1 LDHPVYQLTRQ
12 FVDIPSVTGEEGR
25 LGDFVF
31 DLLEAEDWRCRR
43 QEVSAG
49 RFNVLATR
57 GVSDILL
64 TTHLDTVPPFEPS
77 SEDEDFIYGRGACD
91 AKGIAAS
98 MICAARALTAAGDEQ
113 VALLFVVGEETDSD
127 GAVKARE
134 LEVRFS
140 YVVDGEPT
148 DNDLVIAHKGVVYAR
163 VLCRG
168 RAAHSGYPER
178 GESAVAKLVEALYD
192 LQRHS
197 FPSDPVLGESH
208 LNIGTIQGG
217 TAANLLAESAE
228 AVLLLRTVGPGV
240 EYVNTLRTVLAGHG
254 ELEVL
259 RISEPQE
266 LEAVEGFPHKVVGY
280 GTDVPALRALGRPLL
295 LGPGSIFDAHTA
307 RERVAKSEL
316 VRAVE
321 LYQKLVRV
329 LRGST
334 TAESQSR

>member
-1 LDHPVYQLTRQ
+1 
-12 FVDIPSVTGEEGR
+12 
-25 LGDFVF
+25 
-31 DLLEAEDWRCRR
+31 
-43 QEVSAG
+43 
-49 RFNVLATR
+49 
-57 GVSDILL
+57 
-64 TTHLDTVPPFEPS
+64 
-77 SEDEDFIYGRGACD
+77 
-91 AKGIAAS
+91 
-98 MICAARALTAAGDEQ
+98 
-113 VALLFVVGEETDSD
+113 
-127 GAVKARE
+127 
-134 LEVRFS
+134 
-140 YVVDGEPT
+140 
-148 DNDLVIAHKGVVYAR
+148 
-163 VLCRG
+163 
-168 RAAHSGYPER
+168 
-178 GESAVAKLVEALYD
+178 
-192 LQRHS
+192 
-197 FPSDPVLGESH
+197 
-208 LNIGTIQGG
+208 
-217 TAANLLAESAE
+217 LAESAE